1 MTRQF
6 YVRDCAGLEV
16 RCEVQYLSSTPGPFR
31 KAFRAPLEAI
41 SSPVVGSTG
50 TSESSS

>member
-1 MTRQF
+1 MRQF
-6 YVRDCAGLEV
+6 YVRDFAELEV

-31 KAFRAPLEAI
+31 KALRAPLEAI
-41 SSPVVGSTG
+41 SSPDVGSTG

>member
-1 MTRQF
+1 MRQF
-6 YVRDCAGLEV
+6 YVRDCGALEV